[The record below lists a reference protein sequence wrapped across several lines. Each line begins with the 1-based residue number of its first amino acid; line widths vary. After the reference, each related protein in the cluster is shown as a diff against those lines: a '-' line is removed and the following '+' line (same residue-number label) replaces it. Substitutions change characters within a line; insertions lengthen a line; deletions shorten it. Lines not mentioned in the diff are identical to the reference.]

1 MNYELFSNYRSWYMK
16 SKYETW
22 ASNEDKYK
30 SIKSPTTVNGSKR
43 HVIILIVAIFCYK
56 FSKWLLRRH
65 WAHWKKKTSIYP
77 HTFLACCGLSQDK
90 MLAKSKSEGK
100 FDVEFSDSWPQNH
113 HKVGKQHWESL
124 SLSISD
130 LLRVILRISMS
141 PS

>member
-65 WAHWKKKTSIYP
+65 WAHWKKKLQFTL
-77 HTFLACCGLSQDK
+77 TLFLHAAGCHKTKC
-90 MLAKSKSEGK
+90 
-100 FDVEFSDSWPQNH
+100 WPRVRVRVNLTLN
-113 HKVGKQHWESL
+113 S
-124 SLSISD
+124 
-130 LLRVILRISMS
+130 VILDLKTTTKLVNNIGNRYLFQFRTYWG
-141 PS
+141 